1 MARFSQGLFNALTS
15 PSYGQGL
22 MTVGAQLGS
31 AQATAQAAERQKEID
46 SMSFKLLRQG
56 LFSADQGDVSA
67 LAARTN
73 DLVDMMGRT
82 TDEKSRATLQDMITQ
97 LDAQRSA
104 TQTKATSNT
113 ANSIIKTEQ
122 ALMDLQKEMD
132 TTAGPLAPERQKVFD
147 ALTQRLEYMK
157 SSNAQAAIQADD
169 IKLATKIKQFENKNK
184 LFDAQ
189 KATVTRELSSVAYGS
204 KQYDELV
211 KDARSKGF
219 GGVVDAYEKIQMD
232 AEKTRLELDA
242 LRKSNAPLNDSQM
255 DELKALGIDISD
267 PALAKTVYINLK
279 TKEGEAR
286 INAALQQLTVPK
298 PNRAKSIALG
308 VLSEY
313 QERGNIA
320 PLWFDDLAEKID
332 ELSEEKLNQ
341 LLGLIEGVPEAQIRE
356 EVISFLRKEF
366 ESEFADLEAEEE
378 SARDKEIDKQSS
390 IDMAIAAI
398 NFNKGLTPDDADYL
412 DATDDSDRALVWDR
426 IQKDRTAKT
435 LDTQTAVTGRSEAR
449 PVSLS
454 GDGMQSVDE
463 ALTAMGFNR

>member
-1 MARFSQGLFNALTS
+1 MARFSQGLFNALS
-15 PSYGQGL
+15 NPSYAPGL

-67 LAARTN
+67 LVARTN

-113 ANSIIKTEQ
+113 ASSIIKTEQ

-132 TTAGPLAPERQKVFD
+132 STAGPLAPERQRVFD
-147 ALTQRLEYMK
+147 ALTQRLEFMK

-169 IKLATKIKQFENKNK
+169 IKLATKIKQFENENK

-189 KATVTRELSSVAYGS
+189 KATVSRGLSSVVYGS

-232 AEKTRLELDA
+232 AEKTQLELDA
-242 LRKSNAPLNDSQM
+242 LRKSNAPLTDSQM
-255 DELKALGIDISD
+255 DELTALGINISD

-332 ELSEEKLNQ
+332 ELSEEKLNE
-341 LLGLIEGVPEAQIRE
+341 LLGLVEGVPEARIRE

-366 ESEFADLEAEEE
+366 KTEFADLEAEEN
-378 SARDKEIDKQSS
+378 KVEIGMAEEADAIDASIALTNAENKKMPGDPGYEDPNDPDVRRAAYEEIVEAAAKQ
-390 IDMAIAAI
+390 
-398 NFNKGLTPDDADYL
+398 
-412 DATDDSDRALVWDR
+412 RALDQAQGVG
-426 IQKDRTAKT
+426 
-435 LDTQTAVTGRSEAR
+435 GR
-449 PVSLS
+449 VL
-454 GDGMQSVDE
+454 
-463 ALTAMGFNR
+463 

>member
-1 MARFSQGLFNALTS
+1 MARFSQGLFRGLSS
-15 PSYGQGL
+15 PSYAPGL

-97 LDAQRSA
+97 LDAQRGA

-113 ANSIIKTEQ
+113 AGSIIKTEQ

-132 TTAGPLAPERQKVFD
+132 STAGPLAPERQKVFD
-147 ALTQRLEYMK
+147 ALTQRLEFMK

-189 KATVTRELSSVAYGS
+189 TATVSRELSSVAYGS
-204 KQYDELV
+204 KQYDELA

-219 GGVVDAYEKIQMD
+219 GGAVDAYEKIQMD

-242 LRKSNAPLNDSQM
+242 LRNSNAPLNDSQA

-332 ELSEEKLNQ
+332 ELPEEKLNE
-341 LLGLIEGVPEAQIRE
+341 LLGLVQGVPEGGIRE

-366 ESEFADLEAEEE
+366 KSEFADLEAEEN
-378 SARDKEIDKQSS
+378 KVEIGMAEEADAIDAS
-390 IDMAIAAI
+390 IALTNAENKKMPGDPGYEDPNDPDVRRAAYEEI
-398 NFNKGLTPDDADYL
+398 VQA
-412 DATDDSDRALVWDR
+412 AAQQRALDQAQGVG
-426 IQKDRTAKT
+426 
-435 LDTQTAVTGRSEAR
+435 GR
-449 PVSLS
+449 VL
-454 GDGMQSVDE
+454 
-463 ALTAMGFNR
+463 

>member
-1 MARFSQGLFNALTS
+1 MARFSQGLFNALS
-15 PSYGQGL
+15 NPSYGEGL

-113 ANSIIKTEQ
+113 ASSIIKTEQ

-132 TTAGPLAPERQKVFD
+132 STAGPLAPERQRVFD
-147 ALTQRLEYMK
+147 ALTQRLEFMK

-169 IKLATKIKQFENKNK
+169 IKLATKIKQFENENK

-189 KATVTRELSSVAYGS
+189 KATVSRGLSSVVYGS

-232 AEKTRLELDA
+232 AEKTQLELDA
-242 LRKSNAPLNDSQM
+242 LRKSNAPLTDSQM
-255 DELKALGIDISD
+255 DELTALGINISD

-332 ELSEEKLNQ
+332 ELSEEKLNE
-341 LLGLIEGVPEAQIRE
+341 LLGLVEGVPEARIRE

-366 ESEFADLEAEEE
+366 KTEFADLEAEEN
-378 SARDKEIDKQSS
+378 KVEIGMAEEADAIDASIALTNAENKKMPGDPGYEDPNDPDVRRAAYEEIVEAAAKQ
-390 IDMAIAAI
+390 
-398 NFNKGLTPDDADYL
+398 
-412 DATDDSDRALVWDR
+412 RALDQAQGVG
-426 IQKDRTAKT
+426 
-435 LDTQTAVTGRSEAR
+435 GR
-449 PVSLS
+449 VL
-454 GDGMQSVDE
+454 
-463 ALTAMGFNR
+463 